1 MCIKHLACNDFSLN
15 VGICIGIFSFLAPSV
30 VTGDAT
36 CVLLHSCQAVKC
48 WIRLCLSLWYKYIQ
62 WWSYRNV
69 FSKPRQASQPS
80 IPTRVPW
87 RSQQDFLDNCPLDTP
102 LGWLRTSPPPPTSP
116 GLNSWAFPQDWSC
129 PSCLPS
135 HSNDSMSTL
144 YSHKTCWFSAFHSS
158 LPHPLLHPHSHHPG
172 PRHHAIWSLTSTRA
186 TQHLFWNGVQIM
198 SFPSLKPFSGLR

>member
-102 LGWLRTSPPPPTSP
+102 LGWLRTPPPQQVP
-116 GLNSWAFPQDWSC
+116 DWTHE
-129 PSCLPS
+129 L
-135 HSNDSMSTL
+135 
-144 YSHKTCWFSAFHSS
+144 SHKTGPALAAF
-158 LPHPLLHPHSHHPG
+158 PVIPMTPCPHSIHTKPVDFLPSIAPYPIHFSIPTATTLVHVTMLSGPSHPQE
-172 PRHHAIWSLTSTRA
+172 PHSTCFETEFRSCLSPA
-186 TQHLFWNGVQIM
+186 WNLSVA
-198 SFPSLKPFSGLR
+198 